1 MAFTYFITS
10 GNTYSVQAD
19 SEDEAL
25 AIFHVSQGNEVAEF
39 WPEFDIT
46 QEKLDMV
53 EYQEADTVVEFVGN

>member
-19 SEDEAL
+19 SKEEAL
-25 AIFHVSQGNEVAEF
+25 AIFHVSQGNEDADY

-46 QEKLDMV
+46 EEKLDSV

>member
-1 MAFTYFITS
+1 MATYFILS
-10 GNTYSVQAD
+10 GESYQVQAD

-25 AIFHVSQGNEVAEF
+25 AIFHVSQGHEDADY

-53 EYQEADTVVEFVGN
+53 EYYEADTSVQFVAN